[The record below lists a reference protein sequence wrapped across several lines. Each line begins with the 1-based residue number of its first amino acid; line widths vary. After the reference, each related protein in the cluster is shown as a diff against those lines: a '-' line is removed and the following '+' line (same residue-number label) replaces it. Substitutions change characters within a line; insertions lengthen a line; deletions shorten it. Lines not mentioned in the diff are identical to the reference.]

1 MAALSLRRAL
11 LLLVGAAASS
21 LVSAQ
26 TIVTGDGTVVA
37 ADEASVAPAAS
48 AIANTT
54 SAPAALQLTD
64 AVIANLTDL
73 QLSNIS
79 LFAFQPE
86 SSEKPAATRRAAS
99 SAAPPVCKVF
109 PGDAAYP
116 SRLVW
121 AVLDLLT
128 GGALIETVPI
138 GAACYP
144 QSGAYN
150 NTKCAAI
157 LAHWT
162 ESDTHAADPTSVMSP
177 LFQGE
182 TCMPAAGAARGARCT
197 LGGFPSYAVKI
208 SNVAQV
214 QLAVN
219 FARNSGVRLVVKNT
233 GHDFLGKSCG
243 AGALSIWTH
252 HLKTIEYV
260 ARARTPAYS
269 GPALRL
275 GAGVEVHELYRA
287 ADKYNV
293 TAVGG
298 ECRGVGVAGGYT
310 AGGGH
315 SPLSSRLGMGADQVL
330 SVDVV
335 LPSGRFVTADET
347 THPDLFWALRG
358 GGGATFGV
366 VTAMTVKVHPRMA
379 FAGANFTVASG
390 PDTNVSEA
398 LFWNATYAYWRK
410 MPEYAARGSY
420 GYSTVFPRGPPGA
433 GYTWS
438 MLPWLVPGM
447 ALAEFQAMVAPLLAE
462 WNAMGLAVTPLWFE
476 HDSFYDTW
484 SKGNFPLE
492 GVANSNLRTGSRL
505 FPASVWEDS
514 ARLAALLG
522 AMKSI
527 VVEGSAL
534 IQYNINGKAPAGT
547 PASATNTHWR
557 DAVWYTIIGAAWSAG
572 VSEAEVK
579 TVNVRITDDW
589 MGRLRP
595 FGPGGY
601 GNEGD
606 VMEPDFGGAFF
617 GTNYDR
623 LLEIKRSV
631 DPDDVFW
638 APTAVGSDRWQVS
651 GQRDW
656 LTLQTG
662 KLCKRA

>member
-1 MAALSLRRAL
+1 M
-11 LLLVGAAASS
+11 SS
-21 LVSAQ
+21 AR
-26 TIVTGDGTVVA
+26 
-37 ADEASVAPAAS
+37 
-48 AIANTT
+48 
-54 SAPAALQLTD
+54 
-64 AVIANLTDL
+64 
-73 QLSNIS
+73 
-79 LFAFQPE
+79 
-86 SSEKPAATRRAAS
+86 SSS
-99 SAAPPVCKVF
+99 SAATCKVF

-116 SRLVW
+116 SRLIW

-138 GAACYP
+138 GAVCYP
-144 QSGAYN
+144 KSGVYN
-150 NTKCAAI
+150 ATKCADI

-182 TCMPAAGAARGARCT
+182 TCMPAAGASNASCT
-197 LGGFPSYAVKI
+197 LGGFPSYAVRI
-208 SNVAQV
+208 ANVAQV

-252 HLKTIEYV
+252 HLKTIEFV
-260 ARARTPAYS
+260 KSVKTPTYE
-269 GPALRL
+269 GPAFRL
-275 GAGVEVHELYRA
+275 GAGVEVHELYLA
-287 ADKYNV
+287 ANKYNV

-315 SPLSSRLGMGADQVL
+315 SPLSSKIGMGADQVL
-330 SVDVV
+330 SIDVV
-335 LPSGRFVTADET
+335 LPNGRFVTADESNQA
-347 THPDLFWALRG
+347 DLFWALRG
-358 GGGATFGV
+358 GGGGTFGV
-366 VTAMTVKVHPRMA
+366 VTGMTVKVHPQMH
-379 FAGANFTVASG
+379 FSGVNFNVVSG
-390 PDTNVSEA
+390 PGTNVSEA
-398 LFWNATYAYWRK
+398 LFWKAAYAYWRK
-410 MPEYAARGSY
+410 MPEYADKGTY
-420 GYSTVFPRGPPGA
+420 GYSTIFPRGAPGS
-433 GYTWS
+433 GYSWS

-447 ALAEFQAMVAPLLAE
+447 ALADFKAMVAPLFAE
-462 WNAMGLAVTPLWFE
+462 WKALGLEVTPLWFE
-476 HDSFYDTW
+476 YDNFYDTW

-505 FPASVWEDS
+505 FPASVWKDS
-514 ARLAALLG
+514 TKLAALLD
-522 AMKSI
+522 AIKSI

-557 DAVWYTIIGAAWSAG
+557 DAVWYTIIGSAWSAG
-572 VSEAEVK
+572 VPEAEVK
-579 TVNVRITDDW
+579 AVNVKITDDW

-617 GTNYDR
+617 GTNYD
-623 LLEIKRSV
+623 LLLKIKRSV

-662 KLCKRA
+662 KLCKA